1 MRAARDRPEIRVFP
15 LSIASGAGTL
25 ARPGSST
32 SDHVE
37 MRADRR
43 VFQSI
48 TSDMQHHVDD
58 RSGER
63 ELLQQQV
70 DPATGLS
77 RREIVVGGGLLLGSL
92 FLAGCGGSKE
102 ASALPG
108 PYWADPNA
116 DRAIVNAL
124 PPPVTVSPTP
134 TPQPFRP
141 APPTIDDS
149 PLPGIVSRSQ
159 WTRTGI
165 ARPRDINPMNGVRRI
180 TVHHD
185 GMPPVTL
192 ATSSAV
198 ARRIEQIR
206 NSHVIER
213 GWADIGYHYIVDPQ
227 GRVWEGRS
235 ITKQGAHVKDQN
247 ENNLGI
253 LVLGNFD
260 RQSPTQAALA
270 SLDKFVANQ
279 MQRYNI
285 AISQVRTHMER
296 DSTSCP
302 GRSLQS
308 YMLRTRSGSG
318 TLYAMASRAGLARG

>member
-1 MRAARDRPEIRVFP
+1 
-15 LSIASGAGTL
+15 
-25 ARPGSST
+25 
-32 SDHVE
+32 
-37 MRADRR
+37 
-43 VFQSI
+43 
-48 TSDMQHHVDD
+48 MQHHVDD

-63 ELLQQQV
+63 ELHEQV
-70 DPATGLS
+70 DALVPGMS
-77 RREIVVGGGLLLGSL
+77 RREIVVGGSLLFGSL
-92 FLAGCGGSKE
+92 FLAGCGGSKQ
-102 ASALPG
+102 ATALPG

-124 PPPVTVSPTP
+124 PPPVAVAPVPSQ
-134 TPQPFRP
+134 PQFRP
-141 APPTIDDS
+141 APAPVDNA

-159 WTRTGI
+159 WTRSGI

-180 TVHHD
+180 TIHHD

-192 ATSSAV
+192 NNSAAV
-198 ARRIEQIR
+198 AQRIEQIR
-206 NSHVIER
+206 NSHVIGR

-235 ITKQGAHVKDQN
+235 ISKQGAHVKDQN

-260 RQSPTQAALA
+260 RQTPTQAALA

-285 AISQVRTHMER
+285 GISQVRTHMER

-302 GRSLQS
+302 GRGLQS
-308 YMLRTRSGSG
+308 YMVRTRSGSG